1 MTKQISAFSF
11 TVNPEA
17 AASIHDDG
25 IVILHTGKGRMFTSN
40 QTGARIWRG
49 IERQLPLEAIAEEI
63 SDEYQ
68 IARTTAREDVSCFLA
83 ELERQTLI
91 ERGTQS

>member
-17 AASIHDDG
+17 AASIHHDG

-49 IERQLPLEAIAEEI
+49 IERQLPLEAIADEI
-63 SDEYQ
+63 SGAYQ
-68 IARTTAREDVSCFLA
+68 IARTAAREDVTRFLA
-83 ELERQTLI
+83 ELERHTLI
-91 ERGTQS
+91 ERGTES